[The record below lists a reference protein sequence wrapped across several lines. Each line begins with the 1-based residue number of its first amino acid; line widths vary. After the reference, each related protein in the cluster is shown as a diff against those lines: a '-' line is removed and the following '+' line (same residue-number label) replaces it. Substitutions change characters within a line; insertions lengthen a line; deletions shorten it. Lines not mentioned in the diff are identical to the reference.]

1 MHFQSPVENAV
12 EKAAP
17 KSPKPLLLLHFAFK
31 FRPPLIFVTT

>member
-17 KSPKPLLLLHFAFK
+17 KSPKPLRPLHFACK
-31 FRPPLIFVTT
+31 LTPHLNFVTT